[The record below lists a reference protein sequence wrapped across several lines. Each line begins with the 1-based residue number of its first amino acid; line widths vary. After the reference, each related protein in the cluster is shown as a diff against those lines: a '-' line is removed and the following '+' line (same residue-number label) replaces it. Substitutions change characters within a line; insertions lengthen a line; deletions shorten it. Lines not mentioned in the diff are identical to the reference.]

1 MFYPINAFEP
11 GVNKV
16 LDDKCF
22 RRLNIFL
29 TQERKYSCYKKLGN
43 VKFDAWLLAL
53 LRGRKSCNNIHL
65 SFPATHKKEEGSI
78 MSADT

>member
-53 LRGRKSCNNIHL
+53 LRGEKILQQYTPLLPCHPQKGGR
-65 SFPATHKKEEGSI
+65 
-78 MSADT
+78 